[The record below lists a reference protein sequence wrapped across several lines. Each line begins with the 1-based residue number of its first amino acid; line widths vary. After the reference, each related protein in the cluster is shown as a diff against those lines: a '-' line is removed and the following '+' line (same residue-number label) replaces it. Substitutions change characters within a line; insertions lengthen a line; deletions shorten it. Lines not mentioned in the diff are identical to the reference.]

1 MLVTARGHAEAPV
14 AAARDTVEPATTPAA
29 STVMKARRDLEAAL
43 LISTS
48 VRPRRLT
55 GHRWKCPGWASTSR
69 VLEQTRALRCG
80 DCLCAGT
87 GVQLAEDR
95 GDVVIGRRRQL
106 EAL

>member
-69 VLEQTRALRCG
+69 VLEQT
-80 DCLCAGT
+80 LCART

>member
-29 STVMKARRDLEAAL
+29 STVMKTRRDLEAAL

-69 VLEQTRALRCG
+69 VLEQTRAALRRLPLCENRRPACG
-80 DCLCAGT
+80 GSRR
-87 GVQLAEDR
+87 R
-95 GDVVIGRRRQL
+95 GDRQK
-106 EAL
+106 ATVG